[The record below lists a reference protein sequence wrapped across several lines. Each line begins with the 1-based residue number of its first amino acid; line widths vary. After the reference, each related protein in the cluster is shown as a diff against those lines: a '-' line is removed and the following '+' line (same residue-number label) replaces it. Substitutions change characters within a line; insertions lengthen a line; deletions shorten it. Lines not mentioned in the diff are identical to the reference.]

1 MTAPIRVEVWSD
13 VACPW
18 CYIGKRKLE
27 AGLATFAGDPSAPPV
42 EVEFHSY
49 ELMPDMPEEFE
60 GDAVDL
66 LVRTK
71 GLEERQVRA
80 MQAQVTAV
88 ASEVGLAYDFASQQ
102 PTSTRKAHQLL
113 HLAKEHGVQA
123 EMKERL
129 LAAHFVEGRH
139 IGRVEELADL
149 GAEVGLEPEEVR
161 RILADETYLS
171 DVRADVDQARRLGIS
186 SVPFFVID
194 GRYGVSGAQPAE
206 VFARTLSDAVSEREG
221 SAR

>member
-1 MTAPIRVEVWSD
+1 MTAPIRVDVWSD

-18 CYIGKRKLE
+18 CYIGKRRLE
-27 AGLATFAGDPSAPPV
+27 AAVAAFADDPSAPPV

-49 ELMPDMPEEFE
+49 ELMPDLPEEFE

-71 GLEERQVRA
+71 GLDEPRVRA
-80 MQAQVTAV
+80 MHEQVTAM

-139 IGRVEELADL
+139 VGRDEELAGL
-149 GAEVGLEPEEVR
+149 GAQVGLDPDEVR
-161 RILADETYLS
+161 RVLTDETYLP
-171 DVRADVDQARRLGIS
+171 DVLADMDQARRLGING
-186 SVPFFVID
+186 VPFFVID
-194 GRYGVSGAQPAE
+194 GHYGVSGAQPAE
-206 VFARTLSDAVSEREG
+206 VFARTLSDIVSERER